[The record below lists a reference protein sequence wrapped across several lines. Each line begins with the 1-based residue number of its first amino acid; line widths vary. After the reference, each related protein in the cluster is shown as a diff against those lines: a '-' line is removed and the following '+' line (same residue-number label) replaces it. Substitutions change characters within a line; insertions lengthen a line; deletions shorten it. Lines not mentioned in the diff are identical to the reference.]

1 MCLPYFLPDAQLTL
15 LVTNKEYTDYISPVP
30 EIPNLPNTPVCKLF
44 DSDGTCEHCKKSFGN
59 LKMQHWKIV
68 KDRTEGT
75 GNSEIKPAKLEYI
88 DIDESHRGWT
98 VIVNE

>member
-1 MCLPYFLPDAQLTL
+1 
-15 LVTNKEYTDYISPVP
+15 
-30 EIPNLPNTPVCKLF
+30 
-44 DSDGTCEHCKKSFGN
+44 
-59 LKMQHWKIV
+59 MQHWKIV